1 MNSVLAFILFNLML
15 FGIPILF
22 FFILIKMFESIDS
35 IDPYANERQTD
46 KENKHGTRQTCNTF
60 KKTG

>member
-1 MNSVLAFILFNLML
+1 MSGLLAFILFNLMF

-22 FFILIKMFESIDS
+22 FFMLIKVFESIDS

-46 KENKHGTRQTCNTF
+46 KENHHGNL
-60 KKTG
+60 KN